1 MKALP
6 VRFQKQEHTFEDVRY
21 TIQPLTNQLRA
32 HIQTENLERIGTD
45 DRGFPILGTNK
56 GGIIYDVIGFSLIEL
71 SGLEGLEVEYEDVNI
86 GKNIY
91 TRVKDYCLD
100 LFPMTLFDDIKI
112 KATTASII
120 TEEETEEMGFTPDSS
135 TETSPAP
142 ETSGTVAAE
151 PELKSDLPLPTT
163 DVETQPLSGDASGSE

>member
-6 VRFQKQEHTFEDVRY
+6 VRFQKQEHTFEDVHY

-45 DRGFPILGTNK
+45 EKGYPILGTNK
-56 GGIIYDVIGFSLIEL
+56 GGIIYDVMGFSLVEL
-71 SGLEGLEVEYEDVNI
+71 SGLEGLEIEYEDVNI

-100 LFPMTLFDDIKI
+100 LFPLALFDAIKI
-112 KATTASII
+112 DATTASII
-120 TEEETEEMGFTPDSS
+120 TEEEAEEMGFTPDSS
-135 TETSPAP
+135 TETSTVP
-142 ETSGTVAAE
+142 ETSDSVDAE
-151 PELKSDLPLPTT
+151 PELKSDSPLPTT
-163 DVETQPLSGDASGSE
+163 VVESQPLSGDASGSE